1 LEEIRVTKTIKQQIC
16 AHGIDVVDCARI
28 DTLLNRH
35 AERFLRRVYTTAEQ
49 SYADRGKNRAE
60 RLSGRFAAKEAIMK
74 LIGTGWRGNIAW
86 TDIEVVND
94 PLGKPIVKLS
104 GGAQATAEALGIQH
118 ISLSITHAAG
128 LAIASAVALSESPVE
143 SNEGQ

>member
-1 LEEIRVTKTIKQQIC
+1 MTETAKQQIC

-28 DTLLNRH
+28 AGLLDRH
-35 AERFLRRVYTTAEQ
+35 NGRFLRRVYTAAEQ
-49 SYADRGKNRAE
+49 DYADRGKNRVE
-60 RLSGRFAAKEAIMK
+60 RLSGRFAAKEAVMK
-74 LIGTGWRGNIAW
+74 LIGTGWRGSVSW

-94 PLGKPIVKLS
+94 PWGKPLVKLG
-104 GGAQATAEALGIQH
+104 GGARARVQALGIHH

-143 SNEGQ
+143 SHEGQ